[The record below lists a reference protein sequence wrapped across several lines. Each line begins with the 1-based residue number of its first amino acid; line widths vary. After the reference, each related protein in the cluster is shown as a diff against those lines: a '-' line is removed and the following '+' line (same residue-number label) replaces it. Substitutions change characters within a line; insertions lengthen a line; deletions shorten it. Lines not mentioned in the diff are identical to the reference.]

1 MMKYP
6 NHKDLSLQDK
16 IDILEEM
23 KEYLQN
29 AKECYLDDPYLL
41 ELSEDSEEF
50 LCYAFAKVIAGNPV
64 DHVDD
69 YMVMH
74 GISLFKSIPEIA
86 LYGKTSEYC
95 SAWDKIYFNDEEYFY
110 RNMDDPDWIQLKI
123 DIVTDLKHKY
133 EAQKEI
139 TKVSE

>member
-6 NHKDLSLQDK
+6 NHEDLSLQDK

-23 KEYLQN
+23 KEYLQR
-29 AKECYLDDPYLL
+29 AKEYYLTNTYVIGKFP
-41 ELSEDSEEF
+41 EDAEEF
-50 LCYAFAKVIAGNPV
+50 LCYAFAKVIAGIPV
-64 DHVDD
+64 NDVDD
-69 YMVMH
+69 YITMH
-74 GISLFKSIPEIA
+74 GISLFKSIPEITR
-86 LYGKTSEYC
+86 YGQSGLNV
-95 SAWDKIYFNDEEYFY
+95 WDIIYLNEKEYFY
-110 RNMDDPDWIQLKI
+110 RNTNDPEWVQLKI